1 MMSSPSSHKNFYSM
15 AMLGL
20 ILLLVVTLS
29 LLHTLPDLQA
39 TTATIDDAPTLSLGK
54 DDIAMK
60 RVNTTTTSTD
70 RRVIALYEDL
80 HTSQDFTIITYPP
93 PKIPVRY
100 TPKVSVRDCNR
111 SDEMIKQKNPQQSAK
126 QQNRARRRLKALRV
140 GLGPSKIIWGHL
152 KLILKDQREHCL
164 SALTNNPLRYEVPN
178 EQPLFVAHAKNA
190 HVNSN
195 GVVQT
200 SNEML
205 VYKRS
210 CFGASK
216 VKRYIGNELV
226 KDTNITNCAVRVKD
240 LFVASQWWGSETGHF
255 IAETLPRVLSYLE
268 LSQRM
273 PVHLWGNETGLA
285 RAWMDHYNVTT
296 IRGNNICAENVYV
309 ASPSDCRGGA
319 YMSNMHLKMREVA
332 NPLAAISEAEEDDM
346 QQSSSNNKTVLIFY
360 RDNGTPNS
368 SPFREPIR
376 DINKLVTTMQL
387 AGYTNIKVVKASDR
401 NFWSCISCQ
410 MEEYRKTWLFIVSHG
425 AGLTNILFMPV
436 GTYVVEIASL
446 QRPEEPYYSSAGQ
459 MTYSLGQHYY
469 HYYWKD
475 KEVDGKNLD
484 IPFFVS
490 ELKDFAA
497 PR

>member
-1 MMSSPSSHKNFYSM
+1 MMSSSRSSSRKNFYLM
-15 AMLGL
+15 AILGL
-20 ILLLVVTLS
+20 ILLLTVTLS

-39 TTATIDDAPTLSLGK
+39 TIATIDDAPTLILGK

-60 RVNTTTTSTD
+60 KVNTTTMSTD

-80 HTSQDFTIITYPP
+80 HTSKDFTIITYPS
-93 PKIPVRY
+93 PKIPIRY

-111 SDEMIKQKNPQQSAK
+111 SDEIIMQKNPQQAS
-126 QQNRARRRLKALRV
+126 RRVKALRV
-140 GLGPSKIIWGHL
+140 GLAPSKIIWGHL
-152 KLILKDQREHCL
+152 KLILKDQQEHCL

-190 HVNSN
+190 HVNAN

-200 SNEML
+200 ANETL
-205 VYKRS
+205 VFKRS

-216 VKRYIGNELV
+216 VKTYIGNELV
-226 KDTNITNCAVRVKD
+226 KDTNITNCSVLVKD
-240 LFVASQWWGSETGHF
+240 LFVASQWWGSETGHY
-255 IAETLPRVLSYLE
+255 IPETLPRVLSYLE
-268 LSQRM
+268 LAQRM

-285 RAWMDHYNVTT
+285 RAWMHHYNITT

-319 YMSNMHLKMREVA
+319 FMSNMHLKMREVA
-332 NPLAAISEAEEDDM
+332 NPLAVVSEVKEDKI
-346 QQSSSNNKTVLIFY
+346 QKHSSSIKTVLIFY

-376 DINKLVTTMQL
+376 DINKLVVTMQL
-387 AGYTNIKVVKASDR
+387 AGYTNIKVVKASDKD
-401 NFWSCISCQ
+401 FWSCISCQ
-410 MEEYRKTWLFIVSHG
+410 MEVYRKTWLFLVSHG
-425 AGLTNILFMPV
+425 AGLTNLLFMPV

-469 HYYWKD
+469 HYYWRD
-475 KEVDGKNLD
+475 KEVDAKHLD

-490 ELKDFAA
+490 ELKDFAP